1 MNKTKISNALLSVSD
16 KTGLLEFV
24 QALQSLDIEMMSTG
38 GTHNLLSV
46 NGLVVKEVSEYTGFP
61 EMMDGRV
68 KTLHPKIH
76 GGLLGRRGQDGEI
89 MRLHN
94 INPIDL
100 LVVNLYPFETTVAEQ
115 DCTLEKAIENID
127 IGGPAMLR
135 SAAKNMESVAVVV
148 DIADYDEIIEELF
161 KNDSSLSYQTR
172 FRLAV
177 KAFEHVA
184 AYDSAIANYL
194 VNAEKEN
201 L

>member
-1 MNKTKISNALLSVSD
+1 
-16 KTGLLEFV
+16 
-24 QALQSLDIEMMSTG
+24 
-38 GTHNLLSV
+38 
-46 NGLVVKEVSEYTGFP
+46 
-61 EMMDGRV
+61 MDGRV

-89 MRLHN
+89 MRFHN

-100 LVVNLYPFETTVAEQ
+100 LVVNLYPFETTVAAQ

-148 DIADYDEIIEELF
+148 DTADYDEIIEELF

-194 VNAEKEN
+194 ANAEREN

>member
-1 MNKTKISNALLSVSD
+1 MKVTRALISVSN
-16 KTGLLEFV
+16 KEGLEELARRLV
-24 QALQSLDIEMMSTG
+24 DQGIELISTG
-38 GTHNLLSV
+38 GTHHVLQAY
-46 NGLVVKEVSEYTGFP
+46 GIPVKEVSKFTGFP

-89 MRLHN
+89 MRFHN

-100 LVVNLYPFETTVAEQ
+100 LVVNLYPFETTVAAQ

-194 VNAEKEN
+194 ANAEREN

>member
-1 MNKTKISNALLSVSD
+1 
-16 KTGLLEFV
+16 
-24 QALQSLDIEMMSTG
+24 
-38 GTHNLLSV
+38 
-46 NGLVVKEVSEYTGFP
+46 
-61 EMMDGRV
+61 
-68 KTLHPKIH
+68 
-76 GGLLGRRGQDGEI
+76 
-89 MRLHN
+89 
-94 INPIDL
+94 
-100 LVVNLYPFETTVAEQ
+100 
-115 DCTLEKAIENID
+115 
-127 IGGPAMLR
+127 MLR

-194 VNAEKEN
+194 ANGEREN